1 MPSPNYYTISCFAQF
16 KLCDSRIAFMC
27 KVKLKL
33 SELDIT
39 VKPILRL
46 GKVRN
51 SRYKT
56 LKFAQWVQSLPEYPR
71 KFGYFIVT
79 SHTGFERNTILYK
92 TLNIVFLE
100 DNIISRNEIENGLG
114 ANHTIIGFNE
124 FAAEIVYR
132 NSQLL

>member
-1 MPSPNYYTISCFAQF
+1 
-16 KLCDSRIAFMC
+16 
-27 KVKLKL
+27 VKLKL

-56 LKFAQWVQSLPEYPR
+56 LKFAQWVQSLPEYPG
-71 KFGYFIVT
+71 KFGYLPVT

-92 TLNIVFLE
+92 NVNIVFLE

-124 FAAEIVYR
+124 FAGEIVYR